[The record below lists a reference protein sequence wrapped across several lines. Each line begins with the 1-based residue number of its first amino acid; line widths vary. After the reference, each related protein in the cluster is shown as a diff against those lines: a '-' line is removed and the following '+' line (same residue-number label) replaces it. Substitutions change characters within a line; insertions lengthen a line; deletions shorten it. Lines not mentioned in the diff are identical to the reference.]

1 MEKKAE
7 KGIARAV
14 GMEMQGVAAVLL
26 PALGKV
32 SWREGLKC
40 SAEELP
46 PRRIPRHGPNSGS
59 VTLGVLRRANTVF
72 PKHTV
77 YVVGAA

>member
-14 GMEMQGVAAVLL
+14 GMEMQGIAAVLL

-46 PRRIPRHGPNSGS
+46 PPAGFRDTGPIAG
-59 VTLGVLRRANTVF
+59 
-72 PKHTV
+72 P
-77 YVVGAA
+77 